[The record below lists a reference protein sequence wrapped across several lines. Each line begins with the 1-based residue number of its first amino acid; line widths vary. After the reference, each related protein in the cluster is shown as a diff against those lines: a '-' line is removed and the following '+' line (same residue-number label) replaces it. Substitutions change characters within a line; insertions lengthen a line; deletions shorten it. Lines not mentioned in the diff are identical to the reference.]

1 MCQFSL
7 FIISF
12 GTRIIYFVVIAS
24 EPEDGSDQKFM
35 CTFVNLLMFIPW
47 DLLPI
52 YYILWCHRC
61 SYMNQIAEES
71 SDASFNNV
79 EASD

>member
-1 MCQFSL
+1 MVTL
-7 FIISF
+7 
-12 GTRIIYFVVIAS
+12 
-24 EPEDGSDQKFM
+24 PEYGSVENFM
-35 CTFVNLLMFIPW
+35 STLVDLLLFIPW
-47 DLLPI
+47 DLLPF